1 MPTQYVSRVST
12 EMISPTYFFVR
23 WHPICSIGLVLE
35 QSSRSKP
42 DAGSSLHRVLR
53 DLSQEGGGMSTVH
66 HLQDTNGRSVRARKH
81 DSSKAKGTLPERSV
95 CRESL
100 AVCHTGRWTWDPSIG
115 RTVLTSP
122 KKQILFSQGEAADA
136 VFYIQAGLVQLTAV
150 SQQGKEAVLA
160 MLEEGAFC
168 GNPAW
173 PDKQFVPQ
181 PRAPRKTLVSC
192 ASTKMP

>member
-53 DLSQEGGGMSTVH
+53 DLSQEGVGMSTVH
-66 HLQDTNGRSVRARKH
+66 HLQGTNGRSVRARKH
-81 DSSKAKGTLPERSV
+81 DSYKPKGTLPERSV
-95 CRESL
+95 CRESI
-100 AVCHTGRWTWDPSIG
+100 AVWDTGIG

-181 PRAPRKTLVSC
+181 PRAPRKPLVSC